1 MFFPK
6 RLLLGAFFRGR
17 GRPGSL
23 AAHSLPPVLRQLPLR
38 IGIFTYFFV
47 FAVADEPPAVNP
59 FRPAPNQREDAVPG
73 RLELSNGKIFT
84 GQIYLTRNKRL
95 MIYDEAKQRQRE
107 IPLGAVKQIDCQVKK
122 EWMEKEWKFKEQT
135 LDEKMYTG
143 RQYPAREYV
152 HTITLHDG
160 RTITGTLSG
169 IIYVQPSDN
178 PQAPTE
184 HFVLHKRDKGEW
196 NQQLKDLVYVKEVK
210 LGKEALAKGNKK
222 RN

>member
-1 MFFPK
+1 MFFPW
-6 RLLLGAFFRGR
+6 RLLPRTFFRGR

-23 AAHSLPPVLRQLPLR
+23 ATYSLPLVPRRLPLR
-38 IGIFTYFFV
+38 IGIFTFFFV
-47 FAVADEPPAVNP
+47 IPVAAEPPAVNP
-59 FRPAPNQREDAVPG
+59 FRPAPTRREDAVPG
-73 RLELSNGKIFT
+73 RLELSNGKIFA

-107 IPLGAVKQIDCQVKK
+107 IPLSAVKQIDCQVKK
-122 EWMEKEWKFKEQT
+122 EWMEKEWKFKELT
-135 LDEKMYTG
+135 KDEKMYTG

-169 IIYVQPSDN
+169 IIYVQPSDD

-184 HFVLHKRDKGEW
+184 HFVLHKRDKGKW
-196 NQQLKDLVYVKEVK
+196 DQQLKDLVYVKAVK
-210 LGKEALAKGNKK
+210 LGKEALAEGRKK
-222 RN
+222 KN